1 MQTPEYLDGCTD
13 YLLGMFDS
21 LQTSIAEDLARRI
34 MKTGTLTD
42 TAEYQAKRAQHAG
55 ALLQDT
61 AEKVAAMS
69 GLTDQEIMRLFT
81 EAGITN
87 MENDAQPL
95 LKA

>member
-61 AEKVAAMS
+61 AEKVAAMVS
-69 GLTDQEIMRLFT
+69 LHT
-81 EAGITN
+81 ERVG
-87 MENDAQPL
+87 
-95 LKA
+95 